1 MTSLSLLRL
10 SRFTFALAA
19 FGLSYPTQSIAQDRA
34 DNPPQAPESTL
45 APAIPIIAPGSAYR
59 QANLVSDSPG
69 LAPVLDPLLVNPWG
83 ISKTGGSPFW
93 ISNAG
98 SSTSTLYRGDVGG
111 SPLVRNPTMPHINI
125 KGGLPTGTVAN
136 PSMTDFVIT
145 ASGASGPARFLFVSI
160 TGNIVGW
167 NPNVPAAGSTTGE
180 FAVSHPGNVYTGLAV
195 AVNSGNNFLYA
206 ADFANGRIDVYDKN
220 FVLQPAAGFPFADPT
235 IPTTPGNTFHPY
247 NIQAIGSSL
256 YVTYAK
262 LGPDGLDEEGVGNG
276 YVRRFNTNGVRD
288 LTFGINN
295 GPLNSPWGLV
305 AAPATFGIFGG
316 ALLVGNF
323 GEGNPSI
330 HAFNPITG
338 AFLGT
343 LQDESG
349 NGIVI
354 DELWA
359 LTFGNGDV
367 MGDVGGDPNTLYF
380 TAGIGEEQHG
390 LFGSLK
396 PTTASA
402 TSLIQFATDEFV
414 VSEGVGHINVT
425 ITRAG
430 DVSGSATVN
439 YTTFDVSAP
448 GHANQK
454 SDYQIALGKVT
465 FDPGE
470 TSQTFRI
477 FLVDD
482 RFVKTPGNETIDL
495 VLSNPTGAG
504 VGLGSPSVA
513 TVEIVEN
520 DVAAPTVNPID
531 DAGFFVRQ
539 LYLDFLNREPEP
551 ATFNFLVSQIN
562 SCGSDTDC
570 TKARRVKVA
579 TAFFL
584 SAEFHQTGSLIYRAN
599 KAAFGAQPFPFG
611 PSVPLFYGQFIR
623 DLQFVNQGIAFA
635 QPGWPAQLA
644 ANQLA
649 LLNDFVLRPTFVDAY
664 PASQTPS
671 QFVDALY
678 ANAGVTPTI
687 DERQAAIDEFAGAPT
702 SANTAA
708 RARALLDV
716 TKNADFA
723 TAEFARSFIAF
734 AFFAFDRRD
743 GDTAAFNALLSTLN
757 SSGGNYE
764 AAGTIK
770 TFIEGLEYRQRFG
783 PTPSA
788 APPAP
793 TPSPTPAL
801 SLNLSTRGRV
811 STGDNVMIGGFII
824 TGSGNKE
831 LLLRAIGPSLASSNI
846 SGLQDPVLEVRA
858 SNGTLVESN
867 DDWRTNQGE
876 VQVTGLAPSDDRES
890 ALIALLAPGAYT
902 AIVSGKGADTG
913 LALVEAYDLDLQP
926 GSSQLGNISTRGLVQ
941 TQDNVLIGGFILGG
955 TSNPATIAVR
965 AIGPSLVAAGLENP
979 LADPRLEL
987 HDSNGVTLSANDN
1000 WRDTQELEILTL
1012 GLPPKNDLEAAI
1024 VATPPPGAFTAIV
1037 SGNNSGSG
1045 VGIVEIY
1052 NVR

>member
-1 MTSLSLLRL
+1 MTSSSLR
-10 SRFTFALAA
+10 RVTCFTFALAA
-19 FGLSYPTQSIAQDRA
+19 FGLPCATQSFARDRA
-34 DNPPQAPESTL
+34 DKPPQAPDSTL

-69 LAPVLDPLLVNPWG
+69 LAPVQDPLLVNPWG
-83 ISKTGGSPFW
+83 ISKTASSSFW
-93 ISNAG
+93 VANAG
-98 SSTSTLYRGDVGG
+98 TSTSTLYRGDVGG
-111 SPLVRNPTMPHINI
+111 SPLVRNPAMPRINI
-125 KGGLPTGTVAN
+125 PGGLPTGTVAN
-136 PSMTDFVIT
+136 PSMTDFVVS
-145 ASGASGPARFLFVSI
+145 SGMASGPAHFLFASI
-160 TGNIVGW
+160 TGNITGW
-167 NPNVPAAGSTTGE
+167 NPNVPAAGSITGVI
-180 FAVSHPGNVYTGLAV
+180 AASHPGHVYTGLAV
-195 AVNSGNNFLYA
+195 GSSSGNNFLYA
-206 ADFANGRIDVYDKN
+206 ADFANGRIDVFNTN
-220 FVLQPAAGFPFADPT
+220 FALQPAASFPFADPT
-235 IPTTPGNTFHPY
+235 IPTTAGNRFHPY
-247 NIQAIGSSL
+247 NVQAVGSSL

-262 LGPDGLDEEGVGNG
+262 VGSDGLDEEGVGNG
-276 YVRRFNTNGVRD
+276 FVRRFNTAGVRD

-305 AAPATFGIFGG
+305 VAPASFGIFGG

-330 HAFNPITG
+330 HAFNQTTG

-359 LTFGNGDV
+359 LTFGNGDDA
-367 MGDVGGDPNTLYF
+367 GDLGGDPTTLYF
-380 TAGIGEEQHG
+380 TAGIGEEEHG

-402 TSLIQFATDEFV
+402 TSLIQFSTDEFV
-414 VSEGVGHINVT
+414 VSEGIGHIDVT

-439 YTTFDVSAP
+439 YATFDVSQP
-448 GHANQK
+448 GQANQK

-482 RFVKTPGNETIDL
+482 RFVETGGEKIDL

-504 VGLGSPSVA
+504 VGLGTPNTA
-513 TVEIVEN
+513 TVEILDN
-520 DVAAPTVNPID
+520 DLAAPTVNPID
-531 DAGFFVRQ
+531 EAAFFIRQ
-539 LYLDFLNREPEP
+539 LYLDFLNREPEA
-551 ATFNFLVSQIN
+551 ATLNFLASHIN
-562 SCGSDTDC
+562 SCGSDTNC

-584 SAEFHQTGSLIYRAN
+584 SAEFHQTGTLVFLAN
-599 KAAFGAQPFPFG
+599 KAAFGALPFSSSP
-611 PSVPLFYGQFIR
+611 VPVLYGQFMR
-623 DLQFVNQGIAFA
+623 DLQLVNQGIAFA
-635 QPGWPAQLA
+635 EPGWPAQLA
-644 ANQLA
+644 ANQFL
-649 LLNDFVLRPTFVDAY
+649 LLNDFVLRPTFVNAY
-664 PASQTPS
+664 PSTLTPD

-678 ANAGVTPTI
+678 ANAGVTPTAE
-687 DERQAAIDEFAGAPT
+687 ERQAAIDDYNASSGD
-702 SANTAA
+702 TAA
-708 RARALLDV
+708 RARVLRRV
-716 TKNADFA
+716 TQNSTFA
-723 TAEFARSFIAF
+723 ANEFTRSFIAF
-734 AFFAFDRRD
+734 AFFGFDRRD
-743 GDTAAFNALLSTLN
+743 PDAGAFNALLATLN
-757 SSGGNYE
+757 SAGGDHA

-783 PTPSA
+783 PSPSA
-788 APPAP
+788 AAPAP

-811 STGDNVMIGGFII
+811 GTGDNVMIGGVII

-831 LLLRAIGPSLASSNI
+831 LLLRAIGPSLQGSSNI
-846 SGLQDPVLEVRA
+846 GAALPDPVLEVRA
-858 SNGTLVESN
+858 SDGTLVESN
-867 DDWRTNQGE
+867 DDWRTNQAE
-876 VQVTGLAPSDDRES
+876 VEATGIAPTDDRES
-890 ALIALLAPGAYT
+890 ALIASLAPGAYT
-902 AIVSGKGADTG
+902 AIVSGKGTDTG
-913 LALVEAYDLDLQP
+913 VALVEAYDLDLQP

-979 LADPRLEL
+979 LADPKVEL
-987 HDSNGVTLSANDN
+987 HDSNGVTLRANDN

-1012 GLPPKNDLEAAI
+1012 GIPPGKELEAAI

-1037 SGNNSGSG
+1037 SGNDSG
-1045 VGIVEIY
+1045 VGIGVVEIY